1 VRARQLV
8 LQAGDI
14 ANRILIGSHASLFFT
29 LCLQSAEQLEGLTM
43 TSIPKNW
50 WYKLL
55 LAGVVAA
62 AFVSTPT
69 RADFIM
75 DWNAKS
81 DDISAQ
87 KRLLPPDR
95 ARATAMV
102 QVAMFEAVNAV
113 ERRYIPYKLN
123 LTADRSASKEAAAAA
138 AGHAVLLALHPDL
151 QSTLDATL
159 ATMLATVADGESK
172 AKGIDLGK
180 RAAAGIIAL
189 RANDGID
196 AVENYQPY
204 TSPGIYVPTVTPV
217 SSTSAALTP
226 WVMTSASQFRP
237 APPPALTSETWTADV
252 NEIRELGRIDSI
264 KRTPEQTTIGR
275 FWFLTGPASY
285 NPIVRQVAMAKDMD
299 IVDCAR
305 LFALTA
311 MAGNDAL
318 IAVFDAKY
326 RYNLWRP
333 ITAIRNADQTNNSAT
348 PRDAS
353 WRPLGDTP
361 MHPEYP
367 CAHCITSAAV
377 AAVLQGVAGDDIGE
391 ISMTSSTAPGVVRK
405 WTRLQD
411 YSDEVAIARIY
422 AGFHYRFSTNV
433 GKDMGK
439 KIGELVL
446 ATQMRRESASAPPR

>member
-1 VRARQLV
+1 
-8 LQAGDI
+8 
-14 ANRILIGSHASLFFT
+14 
-29 LCLQSAEQLEGLTM
+29 M
-43 TSIPKNW
+43 TSIPRNW
-50 WYKLL
+50 CCKLL

-62 AFVSTPT
+62 AFLPAPT
-69 RADFIM
+69 RADIIM

-81 DDISAQ
+81 DEISAQ

-95 ARATAMV
+95 SRATAML

-113 ERRYIPYKLN
+113 ERRYVPYKLN
-123 LTADRSASKEAAAAA
+123 LTADRSTSKEAAAAA
-138 AGHAVLLALHPDL
+138 AGHDVLLALNPDL
-151 QSTLDATL
+151 QDSLDATL
-159 ATMLATVADGESK
+159 AGMLATVTDGDAK

-180 RAAAGIIAL
+180 RAAAGIIGL
-189 RANDGID
+189 RANDGIND
-196 AVENYQPY
+196 QETYRPHT
-204 TSPGIYVPTVTPV
+204 TSGIYVPTVVPA
-217 SSTSAALTP
+217 SSTSGKLTP

-252 NEIRELGRIDSI
+252 NEIRELGSIDSI

-275 FWFLTGPASY
+275 FWFVTGPPSY
-285 NPIVRQVAMAKDMD
+285 NPVVRQVAMMKDMD

-326 RYNLWRP
+326 TYNLWRP

-348 PRDAS
+348 PREAS

-377 AAVLQGVAGDDIGE
+377 TAVLQGVAGDEIGE
-391 ISMTSSTAPGVVRK
+391 ISMTSPTAPGVVRK

-411 YSDEVAIARIY
+411 YSDEVALARIY
-422 AGFHYRFSTNV
+422 AGFHYRFSTIV

-439 KIGELVL
+439 KIGELVVEN
-446 ATQMRRESASAPPR
+446 QMRRADSAAAQPR

>member
-1 VRARQLV
+1 
-8 LQAGDI
+8 
-14 ANRILIGSHASLFFT
+14 
-29 LCLQSAEQLEGLTM
+29 M
-43 TSIPKNW
+43 KSIPNNW
-50 WYKLL
+50 CCKLL
-55 LAGVVAA
+55 LAGIVAA
-62 AFVSTPT
+62 AFVPAPAQ
-69 RADFIM
+69 ADIIM
-75 DWNAKS
+75 DWNEKS
-81 DDISAQ
+81 DEISAQ

-95 ARATAMV
+95 SRATAML

-113 ERRYIPYKLN
+113 ERRYVPYKLN
-123 LTADRSASKEAAAAA
+123 LTADRSTSKEAAAAF
-138 AGHAVLLALHPDL
+138 AGRDVLLALHPDL
-151 QSTLDATL
+151 QDSLDATL
-159 ATMLATVADGESK
+159 ASMLATVADGELK

-189 RANDGID
+189 RANDGIN
-196 AVENYQPY
+196 AQETYRPH
-204 TSPGIYVPTVTPV
+204 TTPGVYVPTVVPV
-217 SSTSAALTP
+217 SSTSGTLIP

-237 APPPALTSETWTADV
+237 APPPALTSENWTADV

-275 FWFLTGPASY
+275 FWFVTGPPSY

-326 RYNLWRP
+326 TYNLWRP
-333 ITAIRNADQTNNSAT
+333 VTAIRNADQTNNSAT

-377 AAVLQGVAGDDIGE
+377 AAVLQGVAGDEIGE
-391 ISMTSSTAPGVVRK
+391 ISMTSPTAPGVVRK

-411 YSDEVAIARIY
+411 YSDEVSVARIY
-422 AGFHYRFSTNV
+422 AGFHYRFSTIV
-433 GKDMGK
+433 GKEMGK
-439 KIGELVL
+439 KIGELAV
-446 ATQMRRESASAPPR
+446 ATQMRRAESTGAQAR